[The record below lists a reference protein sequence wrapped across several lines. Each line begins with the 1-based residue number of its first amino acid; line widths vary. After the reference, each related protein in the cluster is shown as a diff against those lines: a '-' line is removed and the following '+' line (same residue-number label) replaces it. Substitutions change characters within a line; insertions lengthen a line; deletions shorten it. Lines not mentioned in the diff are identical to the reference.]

1 MSATGTII
9 HLTPENFS
17 EKEIT
22 LVENSPLSASTFRF
36 DSGVSGIRL
45 RNELG
50 SLVLLP
56 FQGQQIWSAEFH
68 GRNLTMKSMFSQPRP
83 TRQYL
88 DTYGGF
94 LLHCGATAMGV
105 PTKDDSHPLH
115 GELPNAPFQHAY
127 LAVGED
133 ERGLYLGLGGQ
144 YQHTVA
150 FNHNYLAESL
160 VKIYAGCSLFWMGI
174 GITNLKLTEMEFM
187 YLAHVNFRPV
197 DHGRLVYS
205 VLHSPEHI
213 RVRTSIPAHIRPL
226 PGYVEFIDELKQH
239 PEKHNVLEPG
249 LRFDPEVVFF
259 LDYLADEQGWAHSM
273 QIHPDGS
280 ADYIRHRPD
289 ELDKGIRWI
298 SRTADQDALGIVL
311 PATAEPEGYLAEK
324 AKGNLKVI
332 PAGETLRCELE
343 MGVLAPGEARE
354 MEEGI
359 ARKIQEA
366 TT

>member
-133 ERGLYLGLGGQ
+133 ERGLYLGLGAN
-144 YQHTVA
+144 TSTPWPSITTILP
-150 FNHNYLAESL
+150 NHWSKSTLDAP
-160 VKIYAGCSLFWMGI
+160 CS
-174 GITNLKLTEMEFM
+174 
-187 YLAHVNFRPV
+187 
-197 DHGRLVYS
+197 
-205 VLHSPEHI
+205 
-213 RVRTSIPAHIRPL
+213 
-226 PGYVEFIDELKQH
+226 
-239 PEKHNVLEPG
+239 
-249 LRFDPEVVFF
+249 
-259 LDYLADEQGWAHSM
+259 GWAL
-273 QIHPDGS
+273 GS
-280 ADYIRHRPD
+280 P
-289 ELDKGIRWI
+289 I
-298 SRTADQDALGIVL
+298 SSL
-311 PATAEPEGYLAEK
+311 
-324 AKGNLKVI
+324 LKWNSCTW
-332 PAGETLRCELE
+332 PT
-343 MGVLAPGEARE
+343 
-354 MEEGI
+354 
-359 ARKIQEA
+359 
-366 TT
+366 